1 MGRELFDYA
10 FKEYARRWAF
20 KHPTPND
27 LFRTL
32 EDASAV
38 DLDWFWRGWY
48 YGTDPVDISLDS
60 VKWFKLDAEKNNA
73 ILKSPEFESI
83 SKIRN
88 REEKK
93 INFYTDRDTTL
104 RDFYYYN
111 RNADAKMFQD
121 MAQQRVEGN
130 KDKENYAKW
139 ADKNLYELTFSNKG
153 GMLMPIIVEWTF
165 VDGSKEVDR
174 IPVTIWRLNEHK
186 VSKVFVKNKEVKSIQ
201 LDPMKETADIDEANG
216 MWPVKEMPSKF
227 QLFKANAT
235 LSGPGAPRT
244 GPSQNA
250 MQRAKK

>member
-1 MGRELFDYA
+1 FDYA
-10 FKEYARRWAF
+10 FKEYAKRWAF

-27 LFRTL
+27 LFRTM

-60 VKWFKLDAEKNNA
+60 VKWFKLDAEKNA
-73 ILKSPEFESI
+73 ASMQSPAFESI
-83 SKIRN
+83 SIVRN

-111 RNADAKMFQD
+111 RNADVKMFQE
-121 MAQQRVEGN
+121 MAQQRVEGS
-130 KDKENYAKW
+130 KDKENYPKW

-174 IPVTIWRLNEHK
+174 IPVTIWRLNEDK
-186 VSKVFVKNKEVKSIQ
+186 VSKVFIKNKEVKSIQ

-216 MWPVKEMPSKF
+216 KWPVKEMPSKF
-227 QLFKANAT
+227 QLFKAAAALT
-235 LSGPGAPRT
+235 GPGAPRT